1 MVSVLTQIFLLA
13 AALSADIFA
22 VGFTYGAGGIRLSPA
37 AAFLL
42 TGIPA
47 VILTLSMGLGGA
59 AGSYFPGIAGRMF
72 GAVILTGLG
81 VWSLLDRSDHEEV
94 AKADKNQDRFVT
106 CPEALTLSVALSL
119 DSLAGGVGAGR
130 EEVFYLATAFLFGIV
145 TGLTAL
151 LLGEYAGKC
160 VSGRL
165 PFRPSQVGG
174 GLLLVLAVLKLL
186 C

>member
-59 AGSYFPGIAGRMF
+59 AESYFPEIAGRMF
-72 GAVILTGLG
+72 GAVILAGLG

-130 EEVFYLATAFLFGIV
+130 EEVFYLAAAFLFGIV

-151 LLGEYAGKC
+151 LLGEHAGKC

-165 PFRPSQVGG
+165 PFRPGQVGG